1 MASTKSSRV
10 NPKYKKKYRVENW
23 PEYERGLRA
32 RGDVTVW
39 FSEEAIRAWTPPPN
53 RRRGG
58 QRRYSNQA
66 ILTALTL
73 RTVFHLPLR
82 QTEGFV
88 SSLLR
93 LMGLDLDAPDHTT
106 LCRRAKE
113 VQLPDLRR
121 QHDEPIHL
129 IVDSTGLKIYGAG
142 EWCSRKHR
150 KASERSGWRK
160 LHIGVD
166 GDGYVV
172 AEVLTENTVDDADMV
187 PTLLG
192 QVDAPLRRFTGD
204 GGYDKR
210 GVYEAIAKASDGE
223 VEVVIPPRRAGAA
236 SRNATGVMEQ
246 RNRHLKRIQEVRRR
260 AWQKETGYRQQCRV
274 EGTFL
279 RYKRFLGGRL
289 RARGVA
295 SQEREAALGCLVLNK
310 MFELGKARSYAVT
323 G

>member
-53 RRRGG
+53 RRLGG

-106 LCRRAKE
+106 LCRRAKD
-113 VQLPDLRR
+113 VQL
-121 QHDEPIHL
+121 
-129 IVDSTGLKIYGAG
+129 VWTWDSA
-142 EWCSRKHR
+142 
-150 KASERSGWRK
+150 
-160 LHIGVD
+160 
-166 GDGYVV
+166 
-172 AEVLTENTVDDADMV
+172 
-187 PTLLG
+187 
-192 QVDAPLRRFTGD
+192 
-204 GGYDKR
+204 
-210 GVYEAIAKASDGE
+210 
-223 VEVVIPPRRAGAA
+223 AA
-236 SRNATGVMEQ
+236 SCASGTGQ
-246 RNRHLKRIQEVRRR
+246 
-260 AWQKETGYRQQCRV
+260 
-274 EGTFL
+274 
-279 RYKRFLGGRL
+279 
-289 RARGVA
+289 
-295 SQEREAALGCLVLNK
+295 
-310 MFELGKARSYAVT
+310 
-323 G
+323 

>member
-1 MASTKSSRV
+1 MASIKSSRV
-10 NPKYKKKYRVENW
+10 NPKYKTKYRVQNW

-32 RGDVTVW
+32 RGDVTIW
-39 FSEEAIRAWTPPPN
+39 FAEEAIKAWTPSPN

-58 QRRYSNQA
+58 QRCYSNQA

-88 SSLLR
+88 ASLLR
-93 LMGLDLDAPDHTT
+93 LMGMDLQAPDHTT
-106 LCRRAKE
+106 LCRRARDVE
-113 VQLPDLRR
+113 LPGIGRH
-121 QHDEPIHL
+121 HDGPVHL

-150 KASERSGWRK
+150 KAGERGGWRK

-172 AEVLTENTVDDADMV
+172 AEVLTENTADDADMV

-192 QVDAPLRRFTGD
+192 QVDAPLRRITGD

-210 GVYEAIAKASDGE
+210 GVYDAVAKASDGD
-223 VEVVIPPRRAGAA
+223 VEMVIPPRRAGANSQRA
-236 SRNATGVMEQ
+236 SGVLER
-246 RNRHLKRIQEVRRR
+246 RNRNLERIGEVGRQ
-260 AWQKETGYRQQCRV
+260 AWQKETGYRQQGRV

-279 RYKRFLGGRL
+279 RYRRTLGSRL
-289 RARGVA
+289 RARGTA
-295 SQEREAALGCLVLNK
+295 SQKLEARLGCLVLNK
-310 MFELGKARSYAVT
+310 MYELEKARSYAVI